1 MFNLRNLSLLS
12 LFAFLAPLGQAA
24 DLTSDQVDVI
34 GITPLES
41 TGTPINQ
48 IPSNVQ
54 ILKSDQI
61 KQQKPS
67 NMADLLNDNLGNVSV
82 SNGVG
87 NPYQNDVNYRGFQAT
102 SLLGAPVGLS
112 VYFDGVRF
120 NEPFGSTVNWD
131 LIPMNAVSGI
141 NLMPGSNPLFGLNT
155 LGGALAIN
163 TKNGKDFPGG
173 SVTLLGGSFGRR
185 ALNAEYGGVDDVHNL
200 DYFVSINK
208 DYQDGW
214 RDHSKSDVQQLFGKL
229 RWHSADNKNNLEVS
243 VAFADNELNGTQAL
257 PLSMLSNP
265 KQAYTWPDTIKNRMA
280 LINLK
285 ASSWL
290 SDTRYVAANAYYRKQ
305 DSNTFNSNVGLD
317 DGCTPTKCLNS
328 APDGTAPNSLATN
341 PLAVS
346 NGLQRYTADINST
359 NVSSNVKQDTFG
371 TSLQYSIYDKLF
383 GHNNALTSGFVGD
396 HSNIKYV
403 QNTQL
408 ARLINYQT
416 VSTPNLRYVMASG
429 VSQND
434 GLINNVNL
442 NAKTKN
448 FSLFLSDN
456 FEINDKL
463 NATIAGSFNTSFLK
477 QKGQN
482 SQYLNT
488 DGGAYW
494 DDYYNPA
501 FDGAITYSGTTSAT
515 KYQIDGSGNFQSASS
530 TNNGASWSAWTT
542 RATQEGPETNS
553 LNGYHHYSRFN
564 PSLGL
569 NYNSSKALSFFGGYS
584 ESMRAPTPI
593 EVSCAD
599 KNNPCNLPTGFNGDP
614 DLKEVVAKTMEA
626 GVRGKLKFF
635 DNNLN
640 WNTAVYN
647 SYNFNDIQFISAS
660 ATSGYF
666 QNVGK
671 TRRTGLELNLNTKLD
686 KLFLAASYGYVDATF
701 RSNFDVTSAANSSA
715 VNSVIH
721 VSKGNTIPG
730 IADQALKLR
739 AAYDMTP
746 SWNLGSNIVFAS
758 SQYAHGDE
766 NNQDSRGKIPGYGIM
781 NLDTNYKINDSWT
794 AFGLVNNLFDKD
806 YSTFGMVGTNVYN
819 NKSDQFR
826 TPATERSAWVGLTFN
841 FGGKKSSSIDRD

>member
-1 MFNLRNLSLLS
+1 M
-12 LFAFLAPLGQAA
+12 APLSQAA
-24 DLTSDQVDVI
+24 DLTSGQIDVI

-41 TGTPINQ
+41 TGTPISQ

-67 NMADLLNDNLGNVSV
+67 NMADLLNDNLGTVSV

-163 TKNGKDFPGG
+163 TKNGKDFPVG

-185 ALNAEYGGVDDVHNL
+185 ALNAEYGGVDDAHNL
-200 DYFVSINK
+200 DYFVSMNK

-214 RDHSKSDVQQLFGKL
+214 RDHSQSDIQQLFGKI
-229 RWHSADNKNNLEVS
+229 RWHSLDNKNNLEFS
-243 VAFADNELNGTQAL
+243 IALADNELNGTQAL
-257 PLSMLSNP
+257 PLSMLNNP
-265 KQAYTWPDTIKNRMA
+265 QQAYTWPDSVKNRMA

-285 ASSWL
+285 ATSWL
-290 SDTRYVAANAYYRKQ
+290 SDTKYVAANAYYRKQ
-305 DSNTFNSNVGLD
+305 DTNTFNTNIQLD
-317 DGCTPTKCLNS
+317 DGCTILGGTTNCANS
-328 APDGTAPNSLATN
+328 APNGTQP
-341 PLAVS
+341 
-346 NGLQRYTADINST
+346 NGLAGNANALANGLARYTANINST
-359 NVSSNVKQDTFG
+359 NVSSSIKQDTFG
-371 TSLQYSIYDKLF
+371 TNFQYSIYDKLF
-383 GHNNALTSGFVGD
+383 GHTNALTTGFVGD
-396 HSNIKYV
+396 HSDIKYV

-408 ARLINYQT
+408 ARLINYQSI
-416 VSTPNLRYVMASG
+416 STPNLRYVMAAG
-429 VSQND
+429 TPQND

-442 NAKTKN
+442 SAKTKD

-456 FEINDKL
+456 FEINNKL
-463 NATIAGSFNTSFLK
+463 NANVAGSFNASFLK
-477 QKGQN
+477 QTGQN

-494 DDYYNPA
+494 DANYNPA

-530 TNNGASWSAWTT
+530 SNNGTSWGAWSTK
-542 RATQEGPETNS
+542 ATEAGPEINS
-553 LNGYHHYSRFN
+553 LNGYHHFSRFN

-569 NYNSSKALSFFGGYS
+569 NYNPSKAINFFGGYS

-593 EVSCAD
+593 EISCAD

-626 GVRGKLKFF
+626 GARGKLSLL
-635 DNNLN
+635 DSNLN

-671 TRRTGLELNLNTKLD
+671 TRRTGFELNLNTKLD
-686 KLFLAASYGYVDATF
+686 KLFLAASYGYVDAIF
-701 RSNFDVTSAANSSA
+701 RSDFDVTSAANSSA

-730 IADQALKLR
+730 IADQTLKLR
-739 AAYDMTP
+739 TTYDMTP
-746 SWNLGSNIVFAS
+746 TWNLGSNIVFVS

-766 NNQDSRGKIPGYGIM
+766 NNQDSRGKVPGYGIM

-794 AFGLVNNLFDKD
+794 AFGLINNLLDKD
-806 YSTFGMVGTNVYN
+806 YSTYGMVGIDSYGYT
-819 NKSDQFR
+819 KTQFR
-826 TPATERSAWVGLTFN
+826 TPATERALWVGLTFN
-841 FGGKKSSSIDRD
+841 FGGKKSSSIDKD